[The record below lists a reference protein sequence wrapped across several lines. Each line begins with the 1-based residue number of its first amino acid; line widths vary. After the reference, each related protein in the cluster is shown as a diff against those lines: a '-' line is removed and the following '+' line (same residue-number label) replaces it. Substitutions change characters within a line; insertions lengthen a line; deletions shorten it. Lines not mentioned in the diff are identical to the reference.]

1 MNRIDNY
8 SKLERKIILNLK
20 EFFNDKFY
28 NDLVKC
34 DFLKDIEEL
43 ISGHGIINIDLEDF
57 VKISNGSEIVGS
69 ISQVFDNLDDEFII
83 SRINDKI
90 PTDCVFNITG
100 ETNLKLTV
108 VDKLLDKLRG
118 LYPDISIIFGTNI
131 IEEMGSQ
138 IKVQA
143 LLTCVK

>member
-1 MNRIDNY
+1 M
-8 SKLERKIILNLK
+8 NLK
-20 EFFNDKFY
+20 EVFNDKFY

-43 ISGHGIINIDLEDF
+43 ISGQGIINIDLDDF

-83 SRINDKI
+83 NRISGKI

-138 IKVQA
+138 MKVQA
-143 LLTCVK
+143 LLTCGK

>member
-1 MNRIDNY
+1 MFKYDKY
-8 SKLERKIILNLK
+8 LERKIILDLK
-20 EFFNDKFY
+20 EVFNDKFY

-43 ISGHGIINIDLEDF
+43 ISSQGIINIDLEDF

-83 SRINDKI
+83 SRINDRI
-90 PTDCVFNITG
+90 PTDCVFNITSG
-100 ETNLKLTV
+100 TDIKLTQ
-108 VDKLLDKLRG
+108 VDVLLDKLRK
-118 LYPDISIIFGTNI
+118 LYPDISIVFGTNI
-131 IEEMGSQ
+131 IDEMGSQ

>member
-1 MNRIDNY
+1 MD
-8 SKLERKIILNLK
+8 LK
-20 EFFNDKFY
+20 EVFNDKFY

-43 ISGHGIINIDLEDF
+43 ISSQGIINIDLEDF

-83 SRINDKI
+83 SRINDRI
-90 PTDCVFNITG
+90 PTDCVFNITSG
-100 ETNLKLTV
+100 TDIKLTQ
-108 VDKLLDKLRG
+108 VDVLLDKLRK
-118 LYPDISIIFGTNI
+118 LYPDISIVFGTNI
-131 IEEMGSQ
+131 IDEMGSQ

>member
-1 MNRIDNY
+1 M
-8 SKLERKIILNLK
+8 NLK
-20 EFFNDKFY
+20 EVFNDKFY

-43 ISGHGIINIDLEDF
+43 ISSQGIINIDLDDF

-83 SRINDKI
+83 NRISDKI

-100 ETNLKLTV
+100 GTDIRLTV
-108 VDKLLDKLRG
+108 VDKLLDKLRV

-143 LLTCVK
+143 LLTCAK